1 MRKLKFGMVGGGN
14 GAFIGNVHRH
24 GAVMDDLAELTA
36 GCFTRNPEKNLETA
50 RQWGIQD
57 ESRVYAN
64 YIEMAEKESVREDG
78 IDFVSVCTPNDTH
91 FPIAKCFLEHG
102 INWLCAL
109 RSVLNLSASQKR
121 KTCCL
126 VSPTLIPAIP

>member
-24 GAVMDDLAELTA
+24 GAVMDDLAELAA

-50 RQWGIQD
+50 RQWGIPD

-64 YIEMAEKESVREDG
+64 YMEMAEKPARRTGTFHREKQAG
-78 IDFVSVCTPNDTH
+78 TCKRPGTCAVHVS
-91 FPIAKCFLEHG
+91 G
-102 INWLCAL
+102 M
-109 RSVLNLSASQKR
+109 S
-121 KTCCL
+121 
-126 VSPTLIPAIP
+126 